1 MADEGAAETWYVRA
15 RGRILG
21 PLSWE
26 QLHALRERGQLARFD
41 QVSRDRQSWMPADS
55 LERLF
60 PRGGSGGAFVAG
72 SVARPSSAPSRAQQ
86 PDSSGFLILGDEDDR
101 GGGPS
106 AGPAVDL
113 VMAAPVPDEPAAWY
127 FAESGTPHGPVDYP
141 ELKRLARDGRVGPA
155 TLYWRSGLEQW
166 TAGSD
171 LPELNRLWPFD
182 GESGATTASK
192 SLPPVA
198 PGIEPIRPDPALRVS
213 PLAMVSIVSNLFCGV
228 GNLAAIV
235 VGVIALRQIARS
247 GGTLAGKR
255 QAIVGIALGIAGIA
269 TVALAWYWLTARAA
283 G

>member
-1 MADEGAAETWYVRA
+1 MAEEGSPETWYVRA

-21 PLSWE
+21 PLTWE
-26 QLHALRERGQLARFD
+26 QLHALRDRGQLARFD
-41 QVSRDRQSWMPADS
+41 QVSRDRQTWMPADN

-60 PRGGSGGAFVAG
+60 PRGGSAGAFVAG
-72 SVARPSSAPSRAQQ
+72 PVARPSAPSPARQAE
-86 PDSSGFLILGDEDDR
+86 SSGFLILGDDDDG

-106 AGPAVDL
+106 PGPVIDL
-113 VMAAPVPDEPAAWY
+113 VTARPVPDEPAAWY
-127 FAESGTPHGPVDYP
+127 YAEAGAPQGPVDYP

-166 TAGSD
+166 TSGSD
-171 LPELNRLWPFD
+171 LAELNRLWPSE
-182 GESGATTASK
+182 GQSGSATAGQS
-192 SLPPVA
+192 PP
-198 PGIEPIRPDPALRVS
+198 PGARGSEPIRPEAPPRVA
-213 PLAMVSIVSNLFCGV
+213 PLAMVGIVSNLFCGV

-255 QAIVGIALGIAGIA
+255 QAIVGIAVGIAGLA
-269 TVALAWYWLTARAA
+269 AVALACYWLTARAA